1 MRYRNTD
8 IELNAVFGFG
18 TFGKRRGLRQWIL
31 VILQREPKNGA
42 ELMDAMETMSQGWWR
57 PSPGSVYPVLEELS
71 TDGVIQRR
79 EDGRYE
85 LTSKGHD
92 ASDWTSGWL
101 GGRPRTAKEIVNELS
116 SYVAYLEDLG
126 RSEKGGVSAE
136 RVRLAQLAQRLQEL
150 AR

>member
-1 MRYRNTD
+1 M
-8 IELNAVFGFG
+8 FGFG
-18 TFGKRRGLRQWIL
+18 AFGKRRGLRQWVL

-42 ELMDAMETMSQGWWR
+42 ELMDTMETMSQGWWR

-71 TDGVIQRR
+71 TDGVIRRR

-92 ASDWTSGWL
+92 ASDWTAGWL
-101 GGRPRTAKEIVNELS
+101 GGRPRGAKEIVDELS
-116 SYVAYLEDLG
+116 SYVAYLEDLA

-136 RVRLAQLAQRLQEL
+136 RPRLGKLAQRLQDL